1 MTEIITPNADDVR
14 VIAAPHPLRMDRT
27 EIQMRA
33 GDTLAEML
41 ERAQP
46 DPVLRQHA
54 HIFVDDQWIDPAWFH
69 RVRPKPG
76 TTVTIRVVPHGG
88 SGGKNPLRTVLQI
101 AVIAAAAAVSAGA
114 LGPGGALLGASGIA
128 GLGAGSIG
136 AALAGTAVA
145 VAGPLVMDG
154 LTPPEVKA

>member
-1 MTEIITPNADDVR
+1 MNIIEPNADGVQ
-14 VIAAPHPLRMDRT
+14 VIAAPHPLRVDRT

-54 HIFVDDQWIDPAWFH
+54 RILIGDWEVTREHWH

-128 GLGAGSIG
+128 GLGAGSVG
-136 AALAGTAVA
+136 AALAGTAIA
-145 VAGPLVMDG
+145 VAGPLITDG
-154 LTPPEVKA
+154 LTQPETPA